1 MGVVNISKL
10 KGKLTEL
17 DMNVSELGVRM
28 GYDKSAIYRRFQNGG
43 AGMSIADANQ
53 IIKILGLSRE
63 EAIAIF
69 FSSLVA

>member
-1 MGVVNISKL
+1 MGTVNISKL

-17 DMNVSELGVRM
+17 NMNISSLGEKM
-28 GYDKSAIYRRFQNGG
+28 GYDRSAIYRRFQNGG
-43 AGMSIADANQ
+43 AAMSIADANQ
-53 IIKILGLSRE
+53 IIKILGLTRD

>member
-1 MGVVNISKL
+1 MGTVNISKL

-17 DMNVSELGVRM
+17 DMNVSALGEKM

-43 AGMSIADANQ
+43 AAMSIADANQ
-53 IIKILGLSRE
+53 IIKILGLTRD

-69 FSSLVA
+69 FSSFVA

>member
-1 MGVVNISKL
+1 MGIVNISKL
-10 KGKLTEL
+10 KGKLTEMN
-17 DMNVSELGVRM
+17 MNVSSLGEKM

-43 AGMSIADANQ
+43 AAMSIDDANQ
-53 IIKILGLSRE
+53 IIKILGLTRD